1 MEIEVKKV
9 TGWFGLREKDGLVKN
24 PNQDNIYK
32 ANTVLVSNIS
42 GINQEVLLLDS
53 NLNLKQKINITDKQT
68 IKLEKKPKDLIT
80 GSVDCLGLVK

>member
-42 GINQEVLLLDS
+42 GINLSIFSISL
-53 NLNLKQKINITDKQT
+53 
-68 IKLEKKPKDLIT
+68 
-80 GSVDCLGLVK
+80 